1 MTDFLVVTFYLDKNI
16 YKLFH
21 KEISEPVHVIM
32 YSATNIL
39 RQLAKSMEKRLSARS
54 SDSDIFD

>member
-1 MTDFLVVTFYLDKNI
+1 MTDFLVVTFYLDKNV
-16 YKLFH
+16 YKLFQ

>member
-1 MTDFLVVTFYLDKNI
+1 MTDFLVVTFYLDKNV

-21 KEISEPVHVIM
+21 EEISEPVHVIM

>member
-1 MTDFLVVTFYLDKNI
+1 MTDFLVVTFYLDKNV

-54 SDSDIFD
+54 SDRDIFD